1 MGEVTD
7 AAGDIGGDAAA
18 DAILADLRALAA
30 SQDPVPDDAVAA
42 ARAAIAWRTMD
53 AELAQ
58 LTGELSAAG
67 QLAGTRSGDAPTFLT
82 FEAPTLAVE
91 LEVLDTGTGRR
102 LLGQLVPPVA
112 GQVEVRHGGGVT
124 AAAADEMGRFSVT
137 AVTAGPV
144 SLRCVAGDT
153 VIETDWFLA

>member
-1 MGEVTD
+1 MPSWPSSPASCRRPGSWPGPG
-7 AAGDIGGDAAA
+7 AA
-18 DAILADLRALAA
+18 
-30 SQDPVPDDAVAA
+30 
-42 ARAAIAWRTMD
+42 T
-53 AELAQ
+53 
-58 LTGELSAAG
+58 
-67 QLAGTRSGDAPTFLT
+67 PTFLT